1 MAAADAMAGDNGQL
15 DPLNPMDP
23 GTDFAPD
30 WAMDADPSDDA
41 SGDPSDDDTSQER
54 PPLRLDQADL
64 EPMGDLNLNV
74 PDPDDDRIHDADFRH
89 QIELAWQVCDRFDL
103 QTEIWRGRILR
114 AIRDREKKRGDG
126 RGTGFLNWLKDREIS
141 KSQAY
146 KLIELADSA
155 DVLLARNDLSPT
167 AMNRFSKQ
175 AFVET
180 AKAPVEVQH
189 LVVDVASGGDRVRRQ
204 TVRQLSDEWAAMTS
218 DLLPE
223 NIRAKAADHTLPPRY
238 LAPLVRE
245 LEKLPEVHQS
255 ALRDEVEETP
265 DTDTVKQATAQARYL
280 AKYLDA
286 ATQVRALD
294 PSGGPLDLELALEEA
309 LRIGALNVAA
319 DLVAQATQLEQAI
332 TKVYG
337 SWKRIRDLADRLYV
351 ESGSSTPHL
360 RHLISQLQRLSG
372 DQVEVPLAG
381 GGDRTIRVQILEL
394 LENDPDADPTPE
406 PPNQPPSTANLS
418 PF

>member
-1 MAAADAMAGDNGQL
+1 MAASDATAGNNGQM
-15 DPLNPMDP
+15 DPLETINTDP
-23 GTDFAPD
+23 DLAPD
-30 WAMDADPSDDA
+30 WDAMDAPSPKDRQ
-41 SGDPSDDDTSQER
+41 PF
-54 PPLRLDQADL
+54 RLDQADL
-64 EPMGDLNLNV
+64 EPMGDLDLNV
-74 PDPDDDRIHDADFRH
+74 PDPDDDRIHDADFQH

-114 AIRDREKKRGDG
+114 AVRDREKKRGDG

-189 LVVDVASGGDRVRRQ
+189 LVVDAASGGDRIRRQ

-218 DLLPE
+218 DLLPD

-294 PSGGPLDLELALEEA
+294 ATADGPLDLELALEEA
-309 LRIGALNVAA
+309 LRVGALNIAA

-332 TKVYG
+332 TKAYG
-337 SWKRIRDLADRLYV
+337 SWTKIRDLVDRLYV

-360 RHLISQLQRLSG
+360 RHLIAQLQRLSG
-372 DQVEVPLAG
+372 NQVEVPLAG
-381 GGDRTIRVQILEL
+381 GGDRTIRVHILDL
-394 LENDPDADPTPE
+394 LETDPATDANPTTE
-406 PPNQPPSTANLS
+406 ASTTPN
-418 PF
+418 